1 MKPLNWLPLKK
12 KNGLW
17 SPFPRTARPK
27 ALALA
32 ITLFQIMVAVLPSS
46 GFGSSPWAGLE
57 TPGLK
62 AHGTTMWTQF
72 VNARE
77 CYLTFSF
84 CANGDFLSSSMQFLH
99 FAILYCCHKACA
111 LHKSGTEPTKSW
123 SRLRVKVRLDGLY
136 LALVSMLPGSL
147 PLFGSVSPKQPRIS
161 PRAAQHI
168 DQYRMNLMNN
178 TWSPKSIDKEYKPLR
193 FFAQTH
199 FINVWLLIL

>member
-1 MKPLNWLPLKK
+1 MKPLLHWKK

-84 CANGDFLSSSMQFLH
+84 CTNGDFLSSSMQFLH

-111 LHKSGTEPTKSW
+111 LHKSGTEPTMSW
-123 SRLRVKVRLDGLY
+123 SRWGWRCDWMGCTW
-136 LALVSMLPGSL
+136 P
-147 PLFGSVSPKQPRIS
+147 
-161 PRAAQHI
+161 
-168 DQYRMNLMNN
+168 
-178 TWSPKSIDKEYKPLR
+178 WSPCCLGHCRDLVLSVQNNLES
-193 FFAQTH
+193 
-199 FINVWLLIL
+199 LLVLHNT